1 MAASRGFPSG
11 QEGPPE
17 WHGTW
22 GGLSGKERTALKRQT
37 SRATG
42 TKFGRPRK
50 VDDSEHIAHRK
61 ADEAPRR
68 SVVGAW
74 SANPQHALIP
84 DGARWHYMA
93 SSDALR
99 APNQELLQALLKPV
113 SQDGILPA
121 ALTFCMTSADA

>member
-11 QEGPPE
+11 QEGSPE

-22 GGLSGKERTALKRQT
+22 GGLSGKERTAPKRQT

-61 ADEAPRR
+61 ADEA
-68 SVVGAW
+68 
-74 SANPQHALIP
+74 
-84 DGARWHYMA
+84 RWHYMA

-99 APNQELLQALLKPV
+99 RRNQERLQALLKPV
-113 SQDGILPA
+113 SQVRILPGA
-121 ALTFCMTSADA
+121 PGQTLFLSMPGYNRAIGTS